1 MSVASS
7 AWKRCSVRLY
17 LQLFVGAQSNEV
29 SKIKEKNK
37 KNLENQNVSK
47 FFLFFSLIFET
58 WSDCGGRVHVLFTH
72 SGVQHILYCV
82 FVLFFFVLCTRF
94 ASFSGLSFLIA
105 PSVFSNV
112 YFICYIW
119 HHLTSAVNVS
129 MSWYIYNIG
138 VLTVNIEFMWRG
150 LETGERTSFSES
162 FHSFRAEHCIY
173 PAIKF
178 AKKML
183 FNLIIIIKR

>member
-1 MSVASS
+1 M
-7 AWKRCSVRLY
+7 
-17 LQLFVGAQSNEV
+17 
-29 SKIKEKNK
+29 
-37 KNLENQNVSK
+37 
-47 FFLFFSLIFET
+47 
-58 WSDCGGRVHVLFTH
+58 LFTH

-94 ASFSGLSFLIA
+94 ASFSWLSFLIT

-138 VLTVNIEFMWRG
+138 VLTVNIEFKWRG
-150 LETGERTSFSES
+150 LETGKRRTLASLSIRFVPSHLNS
-162 FHSFRAEHCIY
+162 IFTVNTPILYISCNKIC
-173 PAIKF
+173 
-178 AKKML
+178 KKIL
-183 FNLIIIIKR
+183 FNLRWYHTLQVKFDLLV